1 LRKRIVL
8 FALLAVFLVAASASA
23 ATVLRLGHDSQPTNV
38 LTVFADHFAELT
50 EKYTNG
56 EVIIEVYGGGQLG
69 SAVELWEQVE
79 LGTIDMSI
87 MGTPVVRF
95 IPEFG
100 VFDLPF
106 LFRDREHAYE
116 VLWGPIGEEF
126 AALFEKR
133 GLILL
138 TTFENGFRQV
148 TNNVR
153 PIESPEDLRG
163 IKLRIPE
170 SEVRRL
176 TFSTL
181 GASPVPMPALECYTA
196 IQQGVVDG
204 QENPLDQIDSRK
216 FAEVQKYL
224 SMTNH
229 IYGVHTVPFNKARW
243 DSLSP
248 EIQKQIARA
257 AREASQI
264 AIDWGAE
271 ADRNLLDKIVADTG
285 IQVNYPDVAAFQEAA
300 RAVWNEFPQW
310 LDVIDRI
317 VETGK

>member
-1 LRKRIVL
+1 MKPKCIVL
-8 FALLAVFLVAASASA
+8 ALIVILLLVAPTSA
-23 ATVLRLGHDSQPTNV
+23 ATVLKLGHDSQPVNV
-38 LTVFADHFAELT
+38 LTEFVDRFAELV
-50 EKYTNG
+50 EEYTNG
-56 EVIIEVYGGGQLG
+56 EVRIQVYGGGQLG

-106 LFRDREHAYE
+106 LFRDRQHAYE

-126 AALFEKR
+126 AALFEDR

-138 TTFENGFRQV
+138 TIFENGFRQI

-153 PIESPEDLRG
+153 PIEKPEDLQG

-176 TFSTL
+176 TFATL
-181 GASPVPMPALECYTA
+181 GASPVPMPALETYTA

-204 QENPLDQIDSRK
+204 QENPLDQIQSRK

-248 EIQKQIARA
+248 EVQEQIKRA
-257 AREASQI
+257 ARQASEHAI
-264 AIDWGAE
+264 AWGAE
-271 ADRNLLDKIVADTG
+271 ADKNLLDEITKATG
-285 IQVNYPDVAAFQEAA
+285 IQVNYPNVRAFQEAA
-300 RAVWNEFPQW
+300 RAVWDQFPEW
-310 LDVIDRI
+310 LDIINKI
-317 VETGK
+317 VETGN